1 MLFHSSG
8 NKQTKKILI
17 PCFFLRTLLHVIL
30 VGFILSWGTHEQAL
44 AKEMLLTVYCLLLGL
59 KQGIQT
65 GPNLFGNSNR
75 TKAKEALYLLRSTA
89 VKMME
94 MQC

>member
-1 MLFHSSG
+1 MLFCSSSG
-8 NKQTKKILI
+8 NNNKKILI
-17 PCFFLRTLLHVIL
+17 PLFFLRTLLHVIL

-59 KQGIQT
+59 RQGIQT
-65 GPNLFGNSNR
+65 GPTLFGNTNR
-75 TKAKEALYLLRSTA
+75 TKAKESTLYLLRSTA

-94 MQC
+94 M

>member
-1 MLFHSSG
+1 M
-8 NKQTKKILI
+8 
-17 PCFFLRTLLHVIL
+17 IL
-30 VGFILSWGTHEQAL
+30 VGFILSLGTHEQAL
-44 AKEMLLTVYCLLLGL
+44 AKQMLLTVYCLLLGL
-59 KQGIQT
+59 RQGIQT

-94 MQC
+94 M